1 MKVFAGLVVATSA
14 ISNRIRTENH
24 WPGNSNAPHCGCNLV
39 FDAAEAMPAGGYI
52 NSTCSLSFPYPAE
65 DPHFVSVASSYMLGR
80 ERQNGPDRFMFTG
93 FDEVSN
99 PDVLDILVFYEE
111 IDCPKDENETAKY
124 CQYELECVDNGEPHK
139 GVFLGNFN
147 YDIARSVQTYT
158 VPVYGLEQGEIATF
172 NIKDYYGEP
181 ANCMN
186 AKSHHGHGFVDDK
199 SSCSDNTT
207 CGNTIIYEQN
217 EDHNGLLEYFQ
228 FEPVSPTNNPF
239 CWALPLHHV
248 DDYKWLTPSP
258 WDTQQDFIRTHEDE
272 EEEEEEE

>member
-1 MKVFAGLVVATSA
+1 MKVFTGFVVAASA
-14 ISNRIRTENH
+14 ISNRVGDPPNS
-24 WPGNSNAPHCGCNLV
+24 WPANDHAPHCGCNAV
-39 FDAAEAMPAGGYI
+39 VDPEQYGGWI
-52 NSTCSLSFPYPAE
+52 NKTCTITFPYASE

-80 ERQNGPDRFMFTG
+80 DRQAGPDGFKFTG

-111 IDCPKDENETAKY
+111 IDCPRDDNETAKY
-124 CQYELECVDNGEPHK
+124 CDYDLKCEDERPEP
-139 GVFLGNFN
+139 GVYLGNFN

-158 VPVYGLEQGEIATF
+158 VPVYGLEQGMTANF
-172 NIKDYYGEP
+172 NIFDYYGEP

-186 AKSHHGHGFVDDK
+186 AESHHGHGFVDER

-207 CGNTIIYEQN
+207 CGNTIIYKQN
-217 EDHNGLLEYFQ
+217 EEHNGLLEYFQ
-228 FEPVSPTNNPF
+228 FEPVSPTNNPY

-258 WDTQQDFIRTHEDE
+258 WDTQE
-272 EEEEEEE
+272 EFVQPERNE